1 MSVLAGRSLLGLTHF
16 MLVIIII
23 IIIVIII
30 ISLAKQSLLMACT
43 FQAFVRLSASSSP
56 FPHCLPPSL
65 LPMSGVY
72 LCSANGQRGRSAN
85 LPRSIIYCYLLAL

>member
-16 MLVIIII
+16 MLVIII

-56 FPHCLPPSL
+56 SSHYLPPSL

-85 LPRSIIYCYLLAL
+85 LPRRIIYCYLLAL

>member
-1 MSVLAGRSLLGLTHF
+1 MSVLAGRSLLGLTHL

-43 FQAFVRLSASSSP
+43 FQAFFSLVSLQ
-56 FPHCLPPSL
+56 FFFPSL
-65 LPMSGVY
+65 APSLPA
-72 LCSANGQRGRSAN
+72 ANVWRLFMLR
-85 LPRSIIYCYLLAL
+85 